1 MASHK
6 KWNLNY
12 RKSFQLNST
21 FSFFLAPFTNSRRR
35 QSLDQHPFFQK
46 FNIYLHFEK
55 NQTPLPRRKLHELN
69 ERIYLNELDEE
80 IKVNQILF
88 RIQTEINWKA
98 FIFGRLNE
106 IMNLIMPLLTAN
118 KATHLDLRTI
128 SLWKIKKSWKNLKI
142 MRNCLTRSEKD
153 FYKSVSTLHC
163 IV

>member
-1 MASHK
+1 MVGK
-6 KWNLNY
+6 PQKMKFELQ
-12 RKSFQLNST
+12 KIVST
-21 FSFFLAPFTNSRRR
+21 QQHFLFFFLAPFTNSRRR

-106 IMNLIMPLLTAN
+106 IMNLIMP
-118 KATHLDLRTI
+118 
-128 SLWKIKKSWKNLKI
+128 
-142 MRNCLTRSEKD
+142 
-153 FYKSVSTLHC
+153 HC
-163 IV
+163 